1 MFFVFV
7 LNLMLSMH
15 VTRKLFISFLLT
27 LVTFNSGVLYAD
39 DYVQMIQYELSFG
52 GKQSES
58 DFYMSMRSAGYSSQL
73 DTDDQNT
80 FRIPVISTE
89 PRKITLFK
97 SLSMLYAAE
106 EPNSAEENKD
116 ETPNPIASAGQALAG
131 IVIVAA
137 MLAPIAIG
145 LSDIAKFDPCQDGA
159 CTGDVNYTIPDTFK
173 VPADTTGSDP

>member
-1 MFFVFV
+1 MR
-7 LNLMLSMH
+7 
-15 VTRKLFISFLLT
+15 RKSFKHISSKLLACCLPALLAFIP
-27 LVTFNSGVLYAD
+27 VKAIAD

-58 DFYMSMRSAGYSSQL
+58 NFYMSMRSAGYSSQL

-80 FRIPVISTE
+80 FRIPVISTD

-97 SLSMLYAAE
+97 PLSMLYEAE

-131 IVIVAA
+131 IVI
-137 MLAPIAIG
+137 P
-145 LSDIAKFDPCQDGA
+145 FR
-159 CTGDVNYTIPDTFK
+159 
-173 VPADTTGSDP
+173 

>member
-15 VTRKLFISFLLT
+15 ISRKLIISFLLA
-27 LVTFNSGVLYAD
+27 LVTLNSGALYAD

-58 DFYMSMRSAGYSSQL
+58 NFYMSVRSVGYSSQL
-73 DTDDQNT
+73 DTDGQNKY
-80 FRIPVISTE
+80 RIPVMSTD
-89 PRKITLFK
+89 PRKITLLK
-97 SLSMLYAAE
+97 PLSMLYAAE
-106 EPNSAEENKD
+106 EPNNAEENKD
-116 ETPNPIASAGQALAG
+116 ETPNPRASAGQALAG
-131 IVIVAA
+131 IVIIAA

-145 LSDIAKFDPCQDGA
+145 LSDIAKFDPCKDGA